1 MPAESENEVTS
12 IFWKFGTVFAVHF
25 LSNVTLICSVCYLWS
40 KGVVSSVGIFSLLFI
55 NLINVAFA
63 VVVCGNTRC
72 SIRRKNNIPQMFE
85 LEDYFL
91 SLAYLRLVIAQLGRH
106 TVDYSTTESVF
117 FSATGLA
124 ENVEVQSETNSYI
137 NPQIQMIEKNGSCY
151 V

>member
-1 MPAESENEVTS
+1 MPAESENEVSS
-12 IFWKFGTVFAVHF
+12 IFWKFGTVFGVHI
-25 LSNVTLICSVCYLWS
+25 LSNVALICSVCYSWS
-40 KGVVSSVGIFSLLFI
+40 QGVVSSAGIFSLI
-55 NLINVAFA
+55 LINMINSAFA

-106 TVDYSTTESVF
+106 TVDYSTIESVF
-117 FSATGLA
+117 FSATGIA
-124 ENVEVQSETNSYI
+124 EIVEVQSETKSYI
-137 NPQIQMIEKNGSCY
+137 NPEI